1 MTKAVMFE
9 CRCQTLYGQ
18 PYFIDISEKFDRI
31 CGGIVMDK
39 KIAVLPGDGIGKEVV
54 QGAIE
59 VLKAVGERYNH
70 QFSFTFGEIGGSAY
84 DSTGV
89 PLPEET
95 IKICKESDAVLL
107 GAVGGPKWDTIPVHL
122 RPEQGLLQIRKELNL
137 FANLRPTT
145 YFASLADSSPLRKE
159 IIEGVD
165 MLMVRELT
173 GGIYFG
179 KPRERREV
187 NGKEAVVDTLYY
199 ERDEIERVVRQAF
212 ELAKTRQK
220 KVTSVDKAN
229 VLESS
234 RLWREVA
241 IEISKDYPEI
251 TLEHMLVDNGA
262 MQLVRNPKQFDVVV
276 TENMFGDILSD
287 EASVLT
293 GSLGMLPSASISE
306 EGPYLYEPIHGSAP
320 DIAGKNIANP
330 LATILSAAMMLKVS
344 FGLDEEAA
352 VIEKAVNQVLDAG
365 FRTGDIMSEG
375 KTRVSTTEMIE
386 EVKKAL

>member
-1 MTKAVMFE
+1 M
-9 CRCQTLYGQ
+9 
-18 PYFIDISEKFDRI
+18 EKR
-31 CGGIVMDK
+31 
-39 KIAVLPGDGIGKEVV
+39 IAVLPGDGIGKEIIK
-54 QGAIE
+54 GAIE
-59 VLKAVGERYNH
+59 ILETIGERFH
-70 QFSFTFGEIGGSAY
+70 HTFSFTYGEIGGSAI

-95 IKICKESDAVLL
+95 ITLCKESDAILL
-107 GAVGGPKWDTIPVHL
+107 GAVGGPKWETLPVHL
-122 RPEQGLLQIRKELNL
+122 RPEQGLLQIRKELGL
-137 FANLRPTT
+137 YANLRPTT
-145 YFASLADSSPLRKE
+145 YYPSLSDSSPLRNE

-179 KPRERREV
+179 KPSERREV

-199 ERDEIERVVRQAF
+199 EKEEIRRVIRQAF
-212 ELAKTRQK
+212 ELAKTRKK

-234 RLWREVA
+234 RMWREVA
-241 IEISKDYPEI
+241 VEIGKDYPDI

-293 GSLGMLPSASISE
+293 GSLGMLPSASLSE
-306 EGPYLYEPIHGSAP
+306 EGPYLFEPIHGSAP
-320 DIAGKNIANP
+320 DIAGQNKANP
-330 LATILSAAMMLKVS
+330 LATILSAAMMLRIS
-344 FGLDEEAA
+344 FGLEDEAST
-352 VIEKAVNQVLDAG
+352 IEKAVNAVLDAG
-365 FRTGDIMSEG
+365 FRTGDLMAEG
-375 KTRVSTTEMIE
+375 KTLVTTTEMIK
-386 EVKKAL
+386 EVKAAIQ